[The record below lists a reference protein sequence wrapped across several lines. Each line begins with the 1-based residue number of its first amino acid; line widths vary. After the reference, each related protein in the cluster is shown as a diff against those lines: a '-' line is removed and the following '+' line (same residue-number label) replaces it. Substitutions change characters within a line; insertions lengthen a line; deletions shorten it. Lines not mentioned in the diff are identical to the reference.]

1 MILGTSKHFLGR
13 PVQFLGASSF
23 LGMVKT
29 LPGKAYAIPGDNNAP
44 GKQVSHSQDPTAL
57 VQG

>member
-1 MILGTSKHFLGR
+1 MVPGN
-13 PVQFLGASSF
+13 
-23 LGMVKT
+23 VKT

-44 GKQVSHSQDPTAL
+44 GKQVSRSQDSTAL